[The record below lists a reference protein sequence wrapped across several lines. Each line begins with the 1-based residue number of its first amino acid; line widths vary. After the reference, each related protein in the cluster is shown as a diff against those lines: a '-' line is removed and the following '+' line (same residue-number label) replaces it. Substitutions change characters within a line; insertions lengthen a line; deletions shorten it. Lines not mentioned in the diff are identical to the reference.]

1 MPRSLWTGSLSFGL
15 VNVPVRLETAVRDRD
30 LHFRQIHR
38 KDGAPIEVRRWCSK
52 EDVEVD
58 YEEITHGY
66 ELDDGDQV
74 TVSDLELQAIEP
86 RRTRTIDIEQFV
98 ELADVD
104 PMYFDHPYWLVPAS
118 DDDGAVRA
126 YRLLTEVMGK
136 TERAALGRFVM
147 RAKEYLALVRER
159 DGALTLT
166 TMLFA
171 DETRSTKDIDA
182 ATQKSHKPDAQTARF
197 RRRRDRGAQRG
208 LGSRQVQG
216 SLPRSPTQ
224 GRPAQGQGRDDRRAR
239 RGQDARAHFGPHGRP
254 GTDLGGAGALGTLM
268 VDGRRRRV
276 SACGLAS
283 KLSILVIRDFQAR
296 RASCSRRSPRGTRVR
311 WPRIRHAVTLPVGP
325 AVSPSSV
332 PAPSRAGARSVYAG
346 TRVDGDAA

>member
-15 VNVPVRLETAVRDRD
+15 VNVPVSLESAVRDRD

-38 KDGAPIEVRRWCSK
+38 KDGALIEMQRWCSK
-52 EDVEVD
+52 EDAEVD
-58 YEEITHGY
+58 YDEITRGY
-66 ELDDGDQV
+66 ELEDGDMV

-126 YRLLTEVMGK
+126 YRLLTEVMGQ
-136 TERAALGRFVM
+136 TDRAALGRFVM

-171 DETRSTKDIDA
+171 DETRPTKDIDA
-182 ATQKSHKPDAQTARF
+182 ATQKSHKPTRRQLDAAVAVIEALSADWDPGKYNDRY
-197 RRRRDRGAQRG
+197 RDRLRKVVQRKRKG
-208 LGSRQVQG
+208 ETITVPDQDQAPQPTPDLMAALEQTLEELQG
-216 SLPRSPTQ
+216 
-224 GRPAQGQGRDDRRAR
+224 
-239 RGQDARAHFGPHGRP
+239 H
-254 GTDLGGAGALGTLM
+254 GAGK
-268 VDGRRRRV
+268 
-276 SACGLAS
+276 S
-283 KLSILVIRDFQAR
+283 
-296 RASCSRRSPRGTRVR
+296 
-311 WPRIRHAVTLPVGP
+311 
-325 AVSPSSV
+325 
-332 PAPSRAGARSVYAG
+332 
-346 TRVDGDAA
+346 